1 MKWVGTKCTPLLVS
15 LLATYAIRASFPQT
29 KFNHFHIFHSK
40 TPVKPVNAQL
50 SMMSVISSD
59 KVKDDGV
66 PTKIDFDS
74 EEILEVLMTGAQ

>member
-1 MKWVGTKCTPLLVS
+1 MKWVGTKRAQLLVS

-29 KFNHFHIFHSK
+29 KFNHFHILHSK
-40 TPVKPVNAQL
+40 TPVNAQL